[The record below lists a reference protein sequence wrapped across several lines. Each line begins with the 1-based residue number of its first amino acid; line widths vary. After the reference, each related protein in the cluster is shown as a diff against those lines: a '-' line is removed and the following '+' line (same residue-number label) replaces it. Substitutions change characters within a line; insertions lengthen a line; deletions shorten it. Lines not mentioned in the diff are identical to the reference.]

1 MFISFLQKGNKLDSA
16 TDNTLM
22 ENLIQVNEK
31 RVLT

>member
-16 TDNTLM
+16 IDNALM